1 MQPTFTPVL
10 APMAGYTD
18 LPLRRVCRKFGLHYG
33 TTALIDA
40 GALVHDNPDSASI
53 LRRGEEE
60 EFLQVQLLGSIPS
73 DIRRS
78 VEILRDGPWHFDVL
92 DFNMG
97 CPVRKV
103 LKRIAG
109 AALMKDQELARECVE
124 IIREVWPGQ
133 FTVKMRILDEEDPES
148 TVELAQMLQGLGIDG
163 LTIHGRLQRMI
174 YSGPVHV
181 KIIRAVREGLKIPVT
196 ANGGIFT
203 LDDARRLSVETGC
216 QRVMVARGVIGNPW
230 IFRDLTT
237 GTVESIHREER
248 LDVMEYHLAEMVRE
262 YGERSAMILG
272 RKIVSGYICGYGF
285 PRELRGRV
293 VKICTWQDF
302 TELLAALKAAETP
315 SNI

>member
-1 MQPTFTPVL
+1 MRLPFTPVL

-18 LPLRRVCRKFGLHYG
+18 LPLRRVCRKYGLYYG

-40 GALVHDNPDSASI
+40 GALVHDNPDSESI
-53 LRRGEEE
+53 LRRGDEE

-78 VEILRDGPWHFDVL
+78 VEILRDGAWHFDVL

-103 LKRIAG
+103 LKRTAG
-109 AALMKDQELARECVE
+109 AALMKAQELARVCVE
-124 IIREVWPGQ
+124 IIRETWPGK

-148 TVELAQMLQGLGIDG
+148 TVELAQMLEKLGVDG

-174 YSGPVHV
+174 YSGPVHTN
-181 KIIRAVREGLKIPVT
+181 IIRAVREGVGIPVT
-196 ANGGIFT
+196 ANGGIFS
-203 LDDARRLSVETGC
+203 LEDARRLSEESGC
-216 QRVMVARGVIGNPW
+216 ERVMVARGVIGNPW
-230 IFRDLTT
+230 IFRDLTK
-237 GTVESIHREER
+237 GVIEPISSEER
-248 LDVMEYHLAEMVRE
+248 LEVMEYHIAEMVRE

-272 RKIVSGYICGYGF
+272 RKVISGYICGHGF
-285 PRELRGRV
+285 PRELRARV

-302 TELLAALKAAETP
+302 TDLLKALKATET
-315 SNI
+315 SEA